1 MNLCAILVAGLI
13 SRTLSLECYDQLKC
27 YGRQFYSLQYLLC
40 DQAST
45 TQCRVSFDYPVCS
58 KRKGDAVDC
67 SPDWF
72 HSECYCRDLR
82 AHENSAT
89 GSERC
94 VCVLDKR
101 AVGIVAG
108 LGAAALIFAALT
120 LFYSKRFSNMKRAA
134 RTAQVEMRVLNRM
147 LETNRNGLAS
157 IQEHGLEEKGESPPP
172 QYQERNI
179 YQDDIQGDNGNQ
191 GQEDSVNQGDNVN
204 QDQEDNGIYPD
215 ENIYNDLDD
224 ASTVDLAEACVV

>member
-13 SRTLSLECYDQLKC
+13 TRTLSLECYDQLKC

-179 YQDDIQGDNGNQ
+179 YQEGNGNQ
-191 GQEDSVNQGDNVN
+191 GENGNQGDSVN
-204 QDQEDNGIYPD
+204 QDQEDIEMYPD
-215 ENIYNDLDD
+215 ENIYNDLD
-224 ASTVDLAEACVV
+224 ASTVDLADACVV